1 MGSWTLF
8 ASILMAC
15 LLALMVFGSAPR
27 RVALLSRLR
36 SSGQGFS
43 HHLRGTSGTLI
54 MAVASFLL
62 VTGIGAVIS
71 FMANAPVAPGPGNT
85 SSLSRSGPNGEML
98 ARLKDYARSVGTD
111 EPAPMAAADKLLPD
125 VDTMIERLAARLQST
140 PEDSKGWR
148 MLGWSYFH
156 TARYEE
162 AATAYGRAVA
172 LDPNST
178 ELKLDYEKA
187 KAKAGEGD
195 NAQPAPSLY
204 AAAIGK
210 GADEPSVAKDSGSAA
225 MPRHELDASI
235 RSMVDGLADRLERSP
250 RDVEG
255 WARLMRSRVVLGER
269 EIATTAFRKALE
281 VFKDDSAATGKLT
294 AAAIELGLKAE

>member
-8 ASILMAC
+8 AAILMAC
-15 LLALMVFGSAPR
+15 LLALTVLGSAPR
-27 RVALLSRLR
+27 RVALLARLR
-36 SSGQGFS
+36 SAGQGFS
-43 HHLRGTSGTLI
+43 RHLRGTRGTLI
-54 MAVASFLL
+54 MAAASFLL

-71 FMANAPVAPGPGNT
+71 FMANAPAVPGPGNT

-98 ARLKDYARSVGTD
+98 ARLKDYAGSVGT
-111 EPAPMAAADKLLPD
+111 EAPAPAAAADKLLPD
-125 VDTMIERLAARLQST
+125 VHTMIERLAARLQST

-156 TARYEE
+156 TERYEE
-162 AATAYGRAVA
+162 AATAYARAVA

-178 ELKLDYEKA
+178 ELKLAYEKA

-195 NAQPAPSLY
+195 HVKTAPPLY
-204 AAAIGK
+204 TAAIGR
-210 GADEPSVAKDSGSAA
+210 GDEPSVAKDGESAA
-225 MPRHELDASI
+225 MPRRELDASI

-269 EIATTAFRKALE
+269 EVAVAAFRKALE
-281 VFKDDSAATGKLT
+281 IFKDDSAASGKLE
-294 AAAIELGLKAE
+294 AAASELGLKAE